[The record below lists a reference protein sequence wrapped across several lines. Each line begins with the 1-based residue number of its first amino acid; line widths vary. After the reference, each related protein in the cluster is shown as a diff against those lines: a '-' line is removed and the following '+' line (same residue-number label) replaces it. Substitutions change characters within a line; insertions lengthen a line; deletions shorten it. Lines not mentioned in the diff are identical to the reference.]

1 MKSGLSKFGR
11 TNRSASKGSGMGS
24 RMSKKFAGLNDR
36 KRIKVDN
43 DNGCVI
49 EK

>member
-11 TNRSASKGSGMGS
+11 NNTSVSKGSGMGS

-36 KRIKVDN
+36 KRQKVGKDHE
-43 DNGCVI
+43 CVI